1 MRVVNNK
8 EIGTTASK
16 SATNA
21 NSEVLTIK
29 IRTPTRRR
37 LTVRLERYVGKNITI
52 RLRADQVTH
61 PTTEVHRQI
70 SSVGRHDDLFLRVFA

>member
-21 NSEVLTIK
+21 NSEVLAIK

-37 LTVRLERYVGKNITI
+37 LTVRLKLNLRENVTV
-52 RLRADQVTH
+52 RLRTDQVTH

-70 SSVGRHDDLFLRVFA
+70 GSVGRHDDLLLRVFA

>member
-1 MRVVNNK
+1 MRIVNNK

-16 SATNA
+16 SAANA

-37 LTVRLERYVGKNITI
+37 LAVRLKLNLRENVTVRLRT
-52 RLRADQVTH
+52 DQVTH

-70 SSVGRHDDLFLRVFA
+70 GSVGRHDDLFLRVFA